1 MDRSWGATPP
11 PQAVSKQWGASPPTT
26 SLAPAVPTA
35 SPPDDLKGRLGP
47 AVIGAGWAVPPLHKK
62 PSTGFRSAEAN
73 ASDRPHSGWG
83 PAPASEPAGGGG
95 SWSSRTAP
103 APNSR
108 RRPSEL
114 AQMEDKAVQPPLAQN
129 RTATAPRVPASRGF
143 ENASWRSASGDIG
156 KSSSGDTRGPANV
169 NGWTDSQPQRAASGG
184 GWAVSPAPG
193 SSGGGTWDS
202 TASTSSRGWP
212 DARQGSERND
222 QRTGVWAEPR
232 PTLPVQS
239 SGWGAPPPLPE
250 NRNQTQHREFARARD
265 ESNWNPSPGW
275 APTQEVYSR
284 WSNSAAPLT
293 ADRTSWHAESAPPQ
307 WASGDGWQANHLDT
321 MRGPYRDERDLR
333 PTTRTRDAFAPQFVD
348 DITPEVVSLSALKS
362 DRDFA
367 DDFVPSSVIS
377 LNELMSDE
385 PATGS
390 SNARSSDQSRQGE
403 RQQRDIRKTKS
414 SQVLRDSVDRD
425 GSSASRSVTMGRAAG
440 REARG
445 LNHEMK
451 GVRQGR
457 DPLRGERSHGNL
469 REAATRSANSR
480 GGQLPPGSRPSGRLF
495 GRQMEEVNKAMESF
509 NANTTTAAKPMRN
522 RRSQQELKETSKPT
536 QPAAEIHIKGLPKW
550 VRARELLEVFADYGA
565 ILNVGIK
572 ATEGDKSSACISYE
586 EPGCAE
592 EAVRALKSEIFF
604 KMSRPLSMKVHYDAT
619 ASDSLPRSSS
629 GNSAAARAAGDASQ
643 SRKPSDPATPLD
655 YKTLHIALIPAS
667 VDKSD
672 LEETFAPYG
681 DIKRAQIV
689 ARTNKR
695 SFAFVSFKT
704 EQAAE
709 AALQDMKMKRFF
721 GMHELLRV
729 DYAHLAVSKRGG
741 GAAAAPTESAAA
753 ERRSSTRRERRA
765 ARASSTKDS
774 NGGPASAEPA
784 SSVEPADESD
794 SDGSRTDEGKIDEEE
809 APAAAAES
817 GPAEQANVPPL
828 PVAGEVKEMPSK
840 ADENSVMSAGA
851 DTAPAEKSALS
862 GGADINTDNGSRAVH
877 PSTLNVTHA
886 EAPRDL
892 DIDAAESDSVLI
904 TSPVDAKPAITAESP
919 SPAVQEELNSVN
931 ATKPESDPQS
941 ASNASG
947 SASQPSTDRPLESS
961 GAAPDAAHSPDASQ
975 PELKSDS
982 SSFVKNPP
990 EPKPDASSPVTIQ
1003 PEPKPDTCFASQ
1015 LEAKS
1020 DASSL
1025 IASQPE
1031 PMPDATAVSPTADQV
1046 EITVV
1051 TPEPP
1056 AASPKRQF
1064 ESSLPVDKDM
1074 ELTCPPMTQELN

>member
-26 SLAPAVPTA
+26 SLAPALPTA

-62 PSTGFRSAEAN
+62 PSTGFRAAEAN

-114 AQMEDKAVQPPLAQN
+114 AQMEDQAVQPPLQQS
-129 RTATAPRVPASRGF
+129 RTATAPRVPAGRGF

-169 NGWTDSQPQRAASGG
+169 NGWTDSQPQRATSGG
-184 GWAVSPAPG
+184 GWAVSPAPA

-212 DARQGSERND
+212 DARQGSERKD

-239 SGWGAPPPLPE
+239 DGWGAPPPLPE

-307 WASGDGWQANHLDT
+307 WPSGDGWQANHLDT
-321 MRGPYRDERDLR
+321 MRGPYRDECDLR
-333 PTTRTRDAFAPQFVD
+333 PATRTRDAFAPQFVD

-367 DDFVPSSVIS
+367 EDFVPSSVIS
-377 LNELMSDE
+377 LNELMLDE
-385 PATGS
+385 SAAGS
-390 SNARSSDQSRQGE
+390 SKARSSDQSRQGE

-469 REAATRSANSR
+469 RDAATRSVNSR

-604 KMSRPLSMKVHYDAT
+604 KMSRPLSMKVQYDAA
-619 ASDSLPRSSS
+619 ASDSLPRPSS
-629 GNSAAARAAGDASQ
+629 GSTAAARAAGEASQ

-753 ERRSSTRRERRA
+753 ERRSSTRRGRRA

-794 SDGSRTDEGKIDEEE
+794 SDGSRTDEGKMDVKE
-809 APAAAAES
+809 ALPAAAES
-817 GPAEQANVPPL
+817 GPAEQADVPAPAL
-828 PVAGEVKEMPSK
+828 PVAGEVKDMPSK

-851 DTAPAEKSALS
+851 DTAPAEKSAPS
-862 GGADINTDNGSRAVH
+862 GGADINTDRAVH

-892 DIDAAESDSVLI
+892 DVDATESDSVSI
-904 TSPVDAKPAITAESP
+904 TSPVDAQPAITAESR
-919 SPAVQEELNSVN
+919 SPAAQEELNSVD
-931 ATKPESDPQS
+931 ATKPESGPQP
-941 ASNASG
+941 ASDASG
-947 SASQPSTDRPLESS
+947 SASKPSTDRPPESS
-961 GAAPDAAHSPDASQ
+961 GAAPDAAHSPVAGH
-975 PELKSDS
+975 PEL
-982 SSFVKNPP
+982 N
-990 EPKPDASSPVTIQ
+990 Q
-1003 PEPKPDTCFASQ
+1003 P
-1015 LEAKS
+1015 EAKS
-1020 DASSL
+1020 DAASL
-1025 IASQPE
+1025 VVSQPE

-1046 EITVV
+1046 EITIV

-1074 ELTCPPMTQELN
+1074 ELPYPLVPMTQELN

>member
-1 MDRSWGATPP
+1 
-11 PQAVSKQWGASPPTT
+11 
-26 SLAPAVPTA
+26 
-35 SPPDDLKGRLGP
+35 
-47 AVIGAGWAVPPLHKK
+47 
-62 PSTGFRSAEAN
+62 
-73 ASDRPHSGWG
+73 
-83 PAPASEPAGGGG
+83 
-95 SWSSRTAP
+95 
-103 APNSR
+103 
-108 RRPSEL
+108 
-114 AQMEDKAVQPPLAQN
+114 
-129 RTATAPRVPASRGF
+129 
-143 ENASWRSASGDIG
+143 
-156 KSSSGDTRGPANV
+156 
-169 NGWTDSQPQRAASGG
+169 
-184 GWAVSPAPG
+184 
-193 SSGGGTWDS
+193 
-202 TASTSSRGWP
+202 
-212 DARQGSERND
+212 
-222 QRTGVWAEPR
+222 
-232 PTLPVQS
+232 
-239 SGWGAPPPLPE
+239 
-250 NRNQTQHREFARARD
+250 
-265 ESNWNPSPGW
+265 
-275 APTQEVYSR
+275 
-284 WSNSAAPLT
+284 
-293 ADRTSWHAESAPPQ
+293 
-307 WASGDGWQANHLDT
+307 

-348 DITPEVVSLSALKS
+348 DITPEVVPLSALKS

-377 LNELMSDE
+377 LNELMLDE
-385 PATGS
+385 SAAGS
-390 SNARSSDQSRQGE
+390 AKARSSDQSRQGE

-469 REAATRSANSR
+469 RDAATRSANSR

-509 NANTTTAAKPMRN
+509 NTNTTTAAKPMVVYHEGRGGVYEGTHELSHILLQRN
-522 RRSQQELKETSKPT
+522 RRSQQELKETLKPT

-604 KMSRPLSMKVHYDAT
+604 KMSRPLSMKVQYDAA
-619 ASDSLPRSSS
+619 ASDSLPRPSS
-629 GNSAAARAAGDASQ
+629 GNTAAARAAGDASQ

-704 EQAAE
+704 EQAAD

-741 GAAAAPTESAAA
+741 GGAAAPTESAAA

-794 SDGSRTDEGKIDEEE
+794 SDES
-809 APAAAAES
+809 AAAET
-817 GPAEQANVPPL
+817 GPAEQADVTAL
-828 PVAGEVKEMPSK
+828 PVAGEVKDMPSK
-840 ADENSVMSAGA
+840 ADENSLMSAGA
-851 DTAPAEKSALS
+851 HIAPAEKSAPS
-862 GGADINTDNGSRAVH
+862 AGADIYTDRAVY

-892 DIDAAESDSVLI
+892 DNDAIESDSVSI
-904 TSPVDAKPAITAESP
+904 TSPVDAQPASTAESR
-919 SPAVQEELNSVN
+919 SPAVQEERTSVD
-931 ATKPESDPQS
+931 ATKPESDPQP

-947 SASQPSTDRPLESS
+947 SASKPFTDRPLESS
-961 GAAPDAAHSPDASQ
+961 GAAPDAAHSPVASQ

-982 SSFVKNPP
+982 SSFVTNPP

-1003 PEPKPDTCFASQ
+1003 PEPKPDACLPIASQ
-1015 LEAKS
+1015 PEAKS

-1025 IASQPE
+1025 VANQPE
-1031 PMPDATAVSPTADQV
+1031 PMPDATAVSSTADQV

-1074 ELTCPPMTQELN
+1074 ELTYPLVMDLVSPPSPYEFVSDASEDRPMTQELN